1 MIMGQGGTMNTPAT
15 HKTIK
20 IMPLLCNSIRK
31 VLIVKQL
38 PKHASLLNL
47 LRIKGQGIYF
57 TYARLDCLRNRSYI
71 QFYNYLILIKS
82 LKKNLK

>member
-1 MIMGQGGTMNTPAT
+1 MGQGGTMKAPAA

-31 VLIVKQL
+31 VLIVERL

-47 LRIKGQGIYF
+47 LRIKGQGICL

-71 QFYNYLILIKS
+71 QSYNYLILIKS
-82 LKKNLK
+82 LKNNLK